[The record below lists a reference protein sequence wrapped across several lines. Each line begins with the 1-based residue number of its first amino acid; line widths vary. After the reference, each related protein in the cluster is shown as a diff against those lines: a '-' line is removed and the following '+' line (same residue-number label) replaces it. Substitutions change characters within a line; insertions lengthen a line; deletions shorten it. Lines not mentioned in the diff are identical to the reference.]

1 MALTV
6 KNLPATQETRVQ
18 SLGQEDPLE
27 KAMATHSS
35 MLAWRMSWTEEP
47 GRLHGVTRV
56 EQNLVTQFFF
66 WSIYGISQDPS
77 MCVHA
82 SLRQNGFN
90 RKGLQAERCLTSPL
104 TAQVSVCAHVV
115 KEVC

>member
-1 MALTV
+1 ML
-6 KNLPATQETRVQ
+6 ETWVQ
-18 SLGQEDPLE
+18 SLDQEDPLGKE
-27 KAMATHSS
+27 MATHSS